1 MTIVID
7 NCEMCGITW
16 IILHGYI
23 FSLIAVQC
31 PLIKKVR
38 DSETMV
44 SIQKPKSAN
53 RIYLA
58 FKIRDDGNKK
68 GGSRLCI
75 KDGFFR
81 IKINSAADWAHNPVN
96 HLSEQ

>member
-1 MTIVID
+1 
-7 NCEMCGITW
+7 
-16 IILHGYI
+16 
-23 FSLIAVQC
+23 
-31 PLIKKVR
+31 
-38 DSETMV
+38 MV
-44 SIQKPKSAN
+44 SIQEPKSAS

-68 GGSRLCI
+68 GGSRLRI
-75 KDGFFR
+75 KDGFFW